1 MKSCNLGT
9 KQMIEQIK
17 ARVEMAEI
25 VPEEMQVLF
34 NLSRELLCI
43 RDREG
48 DWMKLNSSWQTVLG
62 WSLEELRSHS
72 WRDLIHPDDLH
83 PTLISER
90 ACDIGQVCHIK
101 NRYRH
106 KTGEYC
112 WLSWRIIHQKKGL
125 TYAAAQKIEKPAQ
138 DESWSVIC
146 EIFENKFSGIFA
158 QTMADLGA
166 DDAEKIG
173 VTEVT
178 DGFKER
184 LNRNEPASW
193 VESASLKAVENSLV
207 FCRGERIEEEG
218 KEGDNLNP
226 PSQLL
231 SKFDEGEGLDSL
243 DEQSPSPLAIAQLEE
258 RFLKVNATLCGMLG
272 DIDQPLKRAAQ
283 SELEPSESLDTYWQ
297 KLQQICGSTLGVRG
311 REQDSKSPTG
321 NRIRREQSGGA
332 IATVPLEEPRIAS
345 HPTTLALLN
354 ATTESLYLVD
364 PQGILLAGNRMTAQ
378 RLGLQLPEAVGQCMY
393 DRLPDWLAK
402 LRRNYIEQVIQTGKP
417 VRFKEVRNK
426 AHFEVSIYPAMDS
439 QGEVTHL
446 AVFDCDISDR
456 CQREEA
462 RGEINAQLERRVME
476 RTAELQS
483 ANQELEAFC
492 YSVSHDLRAPLRAIG
507 GFTKAVIEDYQTVLD
522 ETGKDY
528 LQRVC
533 AATERM
539 NQLIDDLL
547 SLSRVTRTQMQRKPV
562 NLSQMARAIATELQ
576 ETQRDRPVRFKLAEG
591 LMADG
596 DPHLLQVMLEN
607 LLGNAWK
614 FTSKTAHACIEFGIS
629 DRPVLAEGKRPP
641 GTAHKTL
648 YFVRDNGA
656 GFNMSYA
663 DKLFAPFQRL
673 HKTSD
678 FEGTGIGLAT
688 VSRIIQRHGGQVW
701 ATSKVNQGATF
712 YFTL

>member
-1 MKSCNLGT
+1 MKSCNLGK
-9 KQMIEQIK
+9 KQMIERLK
-17 ARVEMAEI
+17 AMGVTAEI

-48 DWMKLNSSWQTVLG
+48 DFLKLNCSWQTVLG

-72 WRDLIHPDDLH
+72 WGDLIHPDDLH
-83 PTLISER
+83 QTLMSER
-90 ACDIGQVCHIK
+90 AGDIGQVFHIK

-112 WLSWRIIHQKKGL
+112 WLSWRILHQENGL
-125 TYAAAQKIEKPAQ
+125 TYAAAQKIEKPAKA
-138 DESWSVIC
+138 ECWSVNL
-146 EIFENKFSGIFA
+146 ETFENKLVDIF
-158 QTMADLGA
+158 TPIKADLGT
-166 DDAEKIG
+166 DAEKIG
-173 VTEVT
+173 VIEGT
-178 DGFKER
+178 DRIKAR

-193 VESASLKAVENSLV
+193 IESASLKAVENSLV
-207 FCRGERIEEEG
+207 FFPREPIADDG
-218 KEGDNLNP
+218 KEGDHLNP
-226 PSQLL
+226 PSELL
-231 SKFDEGEGLDSL
+231 SQFDEAEGFSSL

-258 RFLKVNATLCGMLG
+258 RFLKVNATLCEMLG
-272 DIDQPLKRAAQ
+272 DIDQPLPKATQ
-283 SELEPSESLDTYWQ
+283 SELDPRETVDTYWQ
-297 KLQQICGSTLGVRG
+297 KLQQICGSTVVWSGPIHRSNSYTKGLQR
-311 REQDSKSPTG
+311 Q
-321 NRIRREQSGGA
+321 QSWGA
-332 IATVPLEEPRIAS
+332 IATAPLEEPKIAS
-345 HPTTLALLN
+345 DPTTLALLN

-364 PQGILLAGNRMTAQ
+364 PQGILLAGNPRAAQ
-378 RLGLQLPEAVGQCMY
+378 RLGLQLPESVGQCIY
-393 DRLPDWLAK
+393 HRLPDWLAK
-402 LRRNYIEQVIQTGKP
+402 VRRNYIEQVIQTGKP
-417 VRFKEVRNK
+417 VRFKEVRHQ

-456 CQREEA
+456 CQREDVM
-462 RGEINAQLERRVME
+462 GQLNAQLERRVME
-476 RTAELQS
+476 RTAQLQS

-547 SLSRVTRTQMQRKPV
+547 SLSRVTRTQMQRQPV
-562 NLSQMARAIATELQ
+562 NLSKMARAIAIELQ
-576 ETQRDRPVRFKLAEG
+576 ETQRDRPVRFKFAEG
-591 LMADG
+591 LRADG

-614 FTSKTAHACIEFGIS
+614 FTSKTAHPCIEFGIS
-629 DRPVLAEGKRPP
+629 DRPVLPPGKRPP
-641 GTAHKTL
+641 GTANKTV

-673 HKTSD
+673 HKTSE

-688 VSRIIQRHGGQVW
+688 VSRIVQRHGGQVW
-701 ATSKVNQGATF
+701 ATSAVNCGATF